1 MDTVTLIVPCYNEEA
16 VLGTLLTRLEET
28 LPRIAEEAKVS
39 FELVFVD
46 DGSRDRTSDIL
57 QDLRFA
63 WPSRLLI
70 LSRNFGKEAALTA
83 GLDAAQGDAIIFMDA
98 DLQHPPERI
107 ATMIEK
113 WREGYD
119 VVYYYKKSRLGEAS
133 GSGSSA
139 RLFYWLIN
147 LGARVDIPPNAGDFR
162 LLDRRVAEAL
172 RQLPERERFL
182 KGLYAW
188 VGFNQ
193 LGLPFDVP
201 ERADGGP
208 SRFNSARLLGL
219 AIDGLTSFSVAPIR
233 LMALF
238 GFAISIL
245 SVLYMIWIVTETLLL
260 GSPFSGFASIVVL
273 VVFFGGVQLVCLGL
287 IGEYVGKTLLEAK
300 QRPTYVLKESVS
312 LLTKSTA
319 AKILETTS
327 GAKRE
332 TSLTVGDA

>member
-1 MDTVTLIVPCYNEEA
+1 MDRVTLIIPCYNEEP
-16 VLGTLLTRLEET
+16 VLNALVASLEET
-28 LPRIAEEAKVS
+28 LPKFAADANVS

-57 QDLRFA
+57 RNLRFA
-63 WPSRLLI
+63 WPSRLLV

-83 GLDAAQGDAIIFMDA
+83 GLDAAHGDAIIFMDA

-300 QRPTYVLKESVS
+300 QRPTYVLKESVTLDGAADAS
-312 LLTKSTA
+312 PSKSHSNGAQDTVA
-319 AKILETTS
+319 LS
-327 GAKRE
+327 GN
-332 TSLTVGDA
+332 DA